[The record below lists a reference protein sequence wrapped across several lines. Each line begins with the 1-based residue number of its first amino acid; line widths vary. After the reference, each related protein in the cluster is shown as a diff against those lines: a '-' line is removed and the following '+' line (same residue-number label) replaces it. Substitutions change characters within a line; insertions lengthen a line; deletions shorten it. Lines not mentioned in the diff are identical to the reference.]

1 MGWQNC
7 LPRGYTKGDHDFL
20 ARRLYRKIEDISD
33 LKINRFFPRVRTG
46 EHVCHVKRSCT
57 TGDHDFPEVI
67 VASTILPG
75 SLPVSPRG
83 KMLYTRIYG
92 CAYRLFTRTGT
103 RARTRKRFCILW
115 SLLNSL
121 AGLIIIC
128 YLVAILQNSLCS
140 SEEGYVHNKWRRWCF
155 QHSATCSCTK
165 WQW

>member
-1 MGWQNC
+1 MPGSY
-7 LPRGYTKGDHDFL
+7 RKGDHDFL

-33 LKINRFFPRVRTG
+33 LKIHRFFPRVRTD
-46 EHVCHVKRSCT
+46 EHVCHVKRSCK

-83 KMLYTRIYG
+83 KMLSTRIYG

-103 RARTRKRFCILW
+103 RARTRKRLW

-140 SEEGYVHNKWRRWCF
+140 SEEGHVYNK
-155 QHSATCSCTK
+155 
-165 WQW
+165 